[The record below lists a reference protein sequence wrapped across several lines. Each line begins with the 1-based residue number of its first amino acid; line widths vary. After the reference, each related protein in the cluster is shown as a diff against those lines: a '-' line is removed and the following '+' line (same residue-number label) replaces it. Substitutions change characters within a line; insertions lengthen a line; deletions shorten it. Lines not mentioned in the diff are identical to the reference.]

1 MIHAWQELKELA
13 EVSFD
18 AARTKLLDILSNYQG
33 YRRCRVLVV
42 FDAYKVAGRYQAEV
56 ETYHNI
62 FVVYTKQAETADQY
76 IAKAVQEIGRDYNV
90 TVATSDRLVQLI
102 ILGQGALRL
111 SARELLEEVEAANR
125 EMRQQ
130 YLERPENRKNALVGE
145 AFKAAIPEGDEIKN
159 S

>member
-1 MIHAWQELKELA
+1 M
-13 EVSFD
+13 
-18 AARTKLLDILSNYQG
+18 
-33 YRRCRVLVV
+33 
-42 FDAYKVAGRYQAEV
+42 

-111 SARELLEEVEAANR
+111 SARELLEEVEAANQ
-125 EMRQQ
+125 EMRCQ
-130 YLERPENRKNALVGE
+130 YLDRTGKRKNELLGDALRSLEEKKEEQQETCPENEQEKKG
-145 AFKAAIPEGDEIKN
+145 
-159 S
+159 